1 MSMKRNGAS
10 LALAI
15 VLFGCAPTPT
25 PDTAIMP
32 LTGAGTP
39 QMSDTGAIGLA
50 SYVLGSPSRY
60 DGHPADAARALAAVD
75 YLAGALY
82 ANPHWVGIPAESKL
96 RMLQARTEV
105 RRVLDVPPGTP
116 SQKVVD
122 GLMAAANALAGD
134 DTAAARAALPSS
146 VFGLGPDRTIAL
158 LNNLPPL
165 PAADAA
171 AQYLNYDTM
180 TNCSFTANCG

>member
-105 RRVLDVPPGTP
+105 L
-116 SQKVVD
+116 D